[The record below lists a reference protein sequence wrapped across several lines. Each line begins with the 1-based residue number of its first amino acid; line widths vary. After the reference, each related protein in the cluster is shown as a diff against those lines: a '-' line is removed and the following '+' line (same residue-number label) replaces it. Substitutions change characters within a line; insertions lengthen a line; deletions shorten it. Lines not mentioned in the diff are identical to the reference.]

1 MHDQPA
7 PLSLAKVVPGS
18 AAPLSAIRLESDPAR
33 IRTKT
38 ALELWPESATVH
50 AARFSAGPPGL
61 VGRGTGCR
69 FQVSDPNVSE
79 KHAVFICHDSGA
91 WWVYDLASRGGVT
104 VNNQRVLARR
114 IEDGFHI
121 QFGDRGYKVRL
132 VEKPQDWIIDEEK
145 NRFEL
150 VRRLHAGTMGELY
163 LAKWAGFDGRTV
175 VIRVFP
181 QGFEEN
187 TEDMHRF
194 LRGNEAGG
202 EIRHPNLIRLY
213 RGGRTPNPWRGRR
226 VWWLAM
232 EYLSGGSL
240 RDRLVRATEPL
251 PVSEVVQIGRDLCE
265 ALGEIANRRLV
276 HRNINPSCILLTE
289 SRQAKLG
296 DFFLLRSEV
305 FESIHQATQ
314 ADLPQSEY
322 VYHPPEQ
329 LDGVHELDGSS
340 DIYSLACCLYE
351 ALTLTP
357 PFNPNQSLPAI
368 FQAIRTQDVVPP
380 REINPAVAPALQNVL
395 LQAMHKDPTRRPG
408 SPQELL
414 EQLTNLTQ

>member
-1 MHDQPA
+1 
-7 PLSLAKVVPGS
+7 
-18 AAPLSAIRLESDPAR
+18 
-33 IRTKT
+33 
-38 ALELWPESATVH
+38 
-50 AARFSAGPPGL
+50 
-61 VGRGTGCR
+61 
-69 FQVSDPNVSE
+69 
-79 KHAVFICHDSGA
+79 
-91 WWVYDLASRGGVT
+91 
-104 VNNQRVLARR
+104 
-114 IEDGFHI
+114 
-121 QFGDRGYKVRL
+121 
-132 VEKPQDWIIDEEK
+132 
-145 NRFEL
+145 
-150 VRRLHAGTMGELY
+150 MGELY